1 MKKTV
6 KISFKMTCFLLA
18 VFLVLPLT
26 ACKHTV
32 QLEDRNYVMALGLD
46 AEGNKLKAAFS
57 FPDLEALTGK
67 GGNIHYPVMTVIGNN
82 LDEIEQSYRRMSSRR
97 IDYGQLQVIVFGRK
111 LLANKPMMETV
122 LAYMKTRPSFTRTIL
137 VCQAKETAEEI
148 IGLDVSVNGSIG
160 IYIREMFENNAASD
174 GYEKTIINDL
184 MIVWKDDTETVPMA
198 VLSAEGE
205 GDKKVPKICGIV
217 SWP

>member
-97 IDYGQLQVIVFGRK
+97 LDYGQLQVIVFGRK

-148 IGLDVSVNGSIG
+148 IGLDACVNGSIG
-160 IYIREMFENNAASD
+160 IYIREMFENNAAPD

-184 MIVWKDDTETVPMA
+184 MIAWKDDTETVPMA

-205 GDKKVPKICGIV
+205 GDEKVPKICGIV

>member
-111 LLANKPMMETV
+111 LLENKPMMETV

>member
-111 LLANKPMMETV
+111 LLENKPMMETV

-148 IGLDVSVNGSIG
+148 IGLDASVNGSIG

-184 MIVWKDDTETVPMA
+184 MIAWKDDTETVPMA